1 MLLESDE
8 IDRICQETADSLVG
22 PLTEQLR
29 MMAFYSGWPAN
40 FIQSLSVKVAE
51 DYTLYVDYPED
62 MSDDIGDLEYGGLN
76 SLPNAAIRPFMMRAH
91 FTINKALEDEL
102 VPKLLEQLGMF

>member
-8 IDRICQETADSLVG
+8 IDHICQETADSLIA

-40 FIQSLSVKVAE
+40 LIQQLNVEVAE
-51 DYTLYVDYPED
+51 DYTLYITGIDENVED
-62 MSDDIGDLEYGGLN
+62 MEYGTLN
-76 SLPNAAIRPFMMRAH
+76 TLPNAAIRPFMIRAH
-91 FTINKALEDEL
+91 FMINKVLEDEL
-102 VPKLLEQLGMF
+102 VPKLLDTLGVF